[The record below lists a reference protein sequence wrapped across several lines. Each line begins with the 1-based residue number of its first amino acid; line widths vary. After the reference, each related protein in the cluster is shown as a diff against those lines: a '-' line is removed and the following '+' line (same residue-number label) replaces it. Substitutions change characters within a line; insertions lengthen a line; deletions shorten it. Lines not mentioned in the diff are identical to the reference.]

1 MSGSQAARVGSDR
14 RERTLPWRSS
24 PAVRVGLSLGI
35 ATGLYGISFG
45 ALSIAAGLT
54 FWQTQALSALMFTG
68 GSQFAFIGVLSGGGA
83 GAAALGAAS
92 LLGVRNTV
100 YGMTMNALLRPR
112 SWRKAVAAHVTI
124 DESNA
129 AASGQSELTEQKRGF
144 WVAGI
149 SVFLLWNLFTAVGAL
164 LGDAVGDP
172 GRWGL
177 DGAAVAAFL
186 GLLWPR
192 LRDREPLALAVV
204 CGAVTALAIPLVPAG
219 IPVLVAALVA
229 LGWGLLSG
237 HLNRK
242 ERNA

>member
-1 MSGSQAARVGSDR
+1 MSGSSAVPADTEQVI
-14 RERTLPWRSS
+14 PWRSS

-83 GAAALGAAS
+83 GAAAVGAAS

-112 SWRKAVAAHVTI
+112 SWRKLIAAQVTI

-129 AASGQSELTEQKRGF
+129 AASAQPTFLERKRGF
-144 WVAGI
+144 WVAGV
-149 SVFLLWNLFTAVGAL
+149 SVFLLWNLFSAVGAL

-172 GRWGL
+172 GQWGL

-192 LRDREPLALAVV
+192 LREREPLAVAVV
-204 CGAVTALAIPLVPAG
+204 CGVVTALCIPLVPSG
-219 IPVLVAALVA
+219 IPVLVAAVVA
-229 LGWGLLSG
+229 QAWGLIGARSA
-237 HLNRK
+237 RK
-242 ERNA
+242 KARS

>member
-1 MSGSQAARVGSDR
+1 MSGSSSVTAGAEAVI
-14 RERTLPWRSS
+14 PWRSS

-68 GSQFAFIGVLSGGGA
+68 GSQFAFIGVLSGGGT

-112 SWRKAVAAHVTI
+112 SWRKMVAAQVTI

-129 AASGQSELTEQKRGF
+129 AASAQPTSVERKRGF
-144 WVAGI
+144 WVAGV

-172 GRWGL
+172 GQWGL

-192 LRDREPLALAVV
+192 LREREPLAVAVV
-204 CGAVTALAIPLVPAG
+204 CGVVTAISIPLVPSG
-219 IPVLVAALVA
+219 IPVLVAAVVA
-229 LGWGLLSG
+229 LAWGLMGARSA
-237 HLNRK
+237 RQK
-242 ERNA
+242 VRS

>member
-1 MSGSQAARVGSDR
+1 MSGFSSVTAASESVI
-14 RERTLPWRSS
+14 PWRSS
-24 PAVRVGLSLGI
+24 PAARVGLSLGI

-68 GSQFAFIGVLSGGGA
+68 GSQFAFIGVLSGGGT

-112 SWRKAVAAHVTI
+112 SWRKVVAAQVTI

-129 AASGQSELTEQKRGF
+129 AASAQSTSLERKRGF
-144 WVAGI
+144 WVAGV

-172 GRWGL
+172 GQWGL

-192 LRDREPLALAVV
+192 LREREPLAVAVV
-204 CGAVTALAIPLVPAG
+204 CGVVTAISIPLVPSG
-219 IPVLVAALVA
+219 IPVLVAAVVA
-229 LGWGLLSG
+229 LTWGLMGARSA
-237 HLNRK
+237 RK
-242 ERNA
+242 RVRS

>member
-1 MSGSQAARVGSDR
+1 MIGSTTAVG
-14 RERTLPWRSS
+14 TTPGGTTVPWRSS

-112 SWRKAVAAHVTI
+112 SWRKLLAAHMTI

-129 AASGQSELTEQKRGF
+129 AASAQSSRVEQGRGF
-144 WVAGI
+144 WVAGV
-149 SVFLLWNLFTAVGAL
+149 SVFVFWNIFTAVGAV
-164 LGDAVGDP
+164 LGDALGDP

-192 LRDREPLALAVV
+192 LREREPLAVAVV
-204 CGAVTALAIPLVPAG
+204 CGVVTAICIPVLPSG
-219 IPVLVAALVA
+219 IPVLVAAVVA
-229 LGWGLLSG
+229 LAWGLLGAASARRG
-237 HLNRK
+237 TRS
-242 ERNA
+242 

>member
-1 MSGSQAARVGSDR
+1 MSGFSSVTAASESVI
-14 RERTLPWRSS
+14 PWRSS
-24 PAVRVGLSLGI
+24 PAARVGLSLGI

-68 GSQFAFIGVLSGGGA
+68 GSQFAFIGVLSGGGT

-112 SWRKAVAAHVTI
+112 SWRKVVAAQVTI

-129 AASGQSELTEQKRGF
+129 AASAQSTSLERKRGF
-144 WVAGI
+144 WVAGV

-172 GRWGL
+172 GQWGL

-192 LRDREPLALAVV
+192 LREREPLAVAVV
-204 CGAVTALAIPLVPAG
+204 CGVVTAISIPLVPSG
-219 IPVLVAALVA
+219 IPVLVAAVVA
-229 LGWGLLSG
+229 LTWGLMGARSA
-237 HLNRK
+237 RK
-242 ERNA
+242 RVRL

>member
-1 MSGSQAARVGSDR
+1 MSGSSSALGGS
-14 RERTLPWRSS
+14 ESAIPWRSS

-68 GSQFAFIGVLSGGGA
+68 GSQFAFIGVLSGGGT

-112 SWRKAVAAHVTI
+112 SWRKVVAAQVTI

-129 AASGQSELTEQKRGF
+129 AASAQPTFVERKRGF
-144 WVAGI
+144 WVAGV

-172 GRWGL
+172 GQWGL

-192 LRDREPLALAVV
+192 LREREPLAVAVV
-204 CGAVTALAIPLVPAG
+204 CGVVTAISIPLVPSG
-219 IPVLVAALVA
+219 IPVLVAAVVA
-229 LGWGLLSG
+229 LTWGLMGARSA
-237 HLNRK
+237 RK
-242 ERNA
+242 KVRS

>member
-1 MSGSQAARVGSDR
+1 MSGSSAVSTGS
-14 RERTLPWRSS
+14 EPVLPWRSS

-45 ALSIAAGLT
+45 ALAIAAGLT

-68 GSQFAFIGVLSGGGA
+68 GSQFAFIGVLSGGGT

-100 YGMTMNALLRPR
+100 YGMAMNALLRPQ
-112 SWRKAVAAHVTI
+112 SWRKLVAAQVTI

-129 AASGQSELTEQKRGF
+129 AASAQPTFLERKRGF
-144 WVAGI
+144 WVAGV
-149 SVFLLWNLFTAVGAL
+149 SVFLLWNLFTAVGSL

-172 GRWGL
+172 GQWGL

-192 LRDREPLALAVV
+192 LREREPLAVAVV
-204 CGAVTALAIPLVPAG
+204 CGAVTAISIPLVPSG
-219 IPVLVAALVA
+219 IPVLVAAVVA
-229 LGWGLLSG
+229 LTWGLFGVRIS
-237 HLNRK
+237 RK
-242 ERNA
+242 KVRP

>member
-1 MSGSQAARVGSDR
+1 MNGSSSVTVGS
-14 RERTLPWRSS
+14 ESVIPWRSS

-68 GSQFAFIGVLSGGGA
+68 GSQFAFIGVLSGGGT

-112 SWRKAVAAHVTI
+112 SWRKAVAAQVTI

-129 AASGQSELTEQKRGF
+129 AASAQPTGVERKRGF
-144 WVAGI
+144 WVAGV

-172 GRWGL
+172 GQWGL

-192 LRDREPLALAVV
+192 LRDREPLAVAVV
-204 CGAVTALAIPLVPAG
+204 CGVVTAISIPLVPSG
-219 IPVLVAALVA
+219 IPVLVAAVVA
-229 LGWGLLSG
+229 LAWGLVGARSA
-237 HLNRK
+237 RK
-242 ERNA
+242 TVRS

>member
-1 MSGSQAARVGSDR
+1 MSGSFSATAGS
-14 RERTLPWRSS
+14 ESVIPWRSS

-68 GSQFAFIGVLSGGGA
+68 GSQFAFIGVLSGGGT

-112 SWRKAVAAHVTI
+112 SWRKVVAAQVTI

-129 AASGQSELTEQKRGF
+129 AASAQPTPVERKRGF
-144 WVAGI
+144 WVAGV

-172 GRWGL
+172 GQWGL

-192 LRDREPLALAVV
+192 LREREPLAVAVV
-204 CGAVTALAIPLVPAG
+204 CGVVTAISIPLVPSG
-219 IPVLVAALVA
+219 IPVLVAAVVA
-229 LGWGLLSG
+229 LAWGLMGARSAQEKV
-237 HLNRK
+237 RS
-242 ERNA
+242 